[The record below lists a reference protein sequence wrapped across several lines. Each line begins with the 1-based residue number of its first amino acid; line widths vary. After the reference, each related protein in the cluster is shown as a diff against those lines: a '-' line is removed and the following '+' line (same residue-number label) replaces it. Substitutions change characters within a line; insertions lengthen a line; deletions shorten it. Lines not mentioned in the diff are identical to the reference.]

1 MGLAVCTTVDT
12 VFRVSSA
19 SRTLL
24 AVALGLA
31 LGSAIGIGG
40 YTFAYAKGAAYL
52 HDDPAA
58 CANCHIMTEQ
68 YDGWRKS
75 SHHAVATCNDC
86 HTPAALV
93 PKYLNKAS
101 NGFWHSFYF
110 TTGTFPDPI
119 RIRPAN
125 RQVTENACRNC
136 HASLVESIET
146 PHADSLQC
154 LTCHNS
160 VGHPE
165 GSGNP
170 ELIHQEVER

>member
-1 MGLAVCTTVDT
+1 M
-12 VFRVSSA
+12 FRVSSA
-19 SRTLL
+19 SRTFLT
-24 AVALGLA
+24 VVLGLA
-31 LGSAIGIGG
+31 LGAVIGIGG
-40 YTFAYAKGAAYL
+40 YTFTYAKGAAYL
-52 HDDPAA
+52 QDDPAA

-86 HTPAALV
+86 HTPAAFV
-93 PKYLNKAS
+93 PKYLTKAS

-119 RIRPAN
+119 RIRPSN
-125 RQVTENACRNC
+125 RVVTETACRQC
-136 HASLVESIET
+136 HATIVEAIET
-146 PHADSLQC
+146 PPAGHDTVAQQDALQC

-170 ELIHQEVER
+170 ELIHQEM